1 MLLTAQCCSRSLST
15 SKLTLLSELL
25 FHVDMYQL
33 MVRREL
39 VAQHYL
45 TVPDC
50 GPENEW
56 HSHQFEVEVL
66 MEGTE
71 LTENGYLVD
80 IVEVE
85 DILDDLVERYRD
97 ATLNDLP
104 EFDGLNPSIE
114 HFSRIFCT
122 SFQEQLDADRLSHIT
137 VKIWEDEQAWA
148 SYTA

>member
-1 MLLTAQCCSRSLST
+1 
-15 SKLTLLSELL
+15 
-25 FHVDMYQL
+25 
-33 MVRREL
+33 MVRRDF
-39 VAQHYL
+39 VAQHFL

-56 HSHQFEVEVL
+56 HSHHFEVEIL
-66 MEGTE
+66 LEGPE
-71 LTENGYLVD
+71 LNEHGYLVD

-85 DILDDLVERYRD
+85 EALDALVNRYRD

-104 EFDGLNPSIE
+104 EFEGLNPSIE

-122 SFQEQLDADRLSHIT
+122 SLQETLATGHLET
-137 VKIWEDEQAWA
+137 VAVKIWEDEDAWA